1 MNKQELQLLAQKYLQ
16 GNCTEEEKEIL
27 NQWYDT
33 SYDGADE
40 YVNTASPQTE
50 EETGRR
56 ILGALQLQMR
66 GDENIG
72 GVKGHQTKRL
82 LLRWISAAAVL
93 GTVFFTWQFFANKQ
107 AAEPKMVCVPE
118 KRIFLIVLPD
128 SSKVWLNAGSVFRYP
143 KKFASGTRSVEL
155 VEGRA
160 YFEIKHR
167 DKHPFVVKTEKLN
180 VTVLGTSFDVQAYQK
195 EGMTK
200 VSVVTGKVGITLKD
214 DKKTAAVMLLPKQE
228 VVLQNIDQK
237 LIKVPTREI
246 AVNVWCKSKLVFEQ
260 ETLGNVFKVLEQK
273 YNTKITVEDKFLLS
287 EPVSITLSNQH
298 LDTVMQIL
306 GYTKHFKYQMANDS
320 ISVTR

>member
-1 MNKQELQLLAQKYLQ
+1 MNKQELQLLAKKYLQ

-40 YVNTASPQTE
+40 YVNTKSLQTE

-56 ILGALQLQMR
+56 IFGVLESQMQA
-66 GDENIG
+66 DQNIEIVQSG
-72 GVKGHQTKRL
+72 KTKRL
-82 LLRWISAAAVL
+82 LLRWISVAAVL
-93 GTVFFTWQFFANKQ
+93 GMVLFAWQFFVRREVV
-107 AAEPKMVCVPE
+107 EPKMVLVPE
-118 KRIFLIVLPD
+118 KKIILIVLPD
-128 SSKVWLNAGSVFRYP
+128 SSKVWLKAGSVFKYP
-143 KKFASGTRSVEL
+143 KQFDGATRMVEL

-160 YFEIKHR
+160 YFEIKHQ
-167 DKHPFVVKTEKLN
+167 DKHPFIVKTDKLN

-214 DKKTAAVMLLPKQE
+214 DKKAAAVMLLPKQE
-228 VVLQNIDQK
+228 IVLHNIDQK
-237 LIKVPTREI
+237 LIKIPTREI
-246 AVNVWCKSKLVFEQ
+246 AVNVWCKSQLVFEQ
-260 ETLGNVFKVLEQK
+260 ENLNNVFKVLEHK
-273 YNTKITVEDKFLLS
+273 YNTKISVEDKALLN
-287 EPVSITLSNQH
+287 ERVSITLSNQH

-306 GYTKHFKYQMANDS
+306 SYTKHFKYQMANDS